1 MMLMFETFKR
11 PILKVVDDKI
21 AGKIETVYSK
31 RFKRK
36 LRYR

>member
-1 MMLMFETFKR
+1 MFETFKR

-31 RFKRK
+31 KFKMR
-36 LRYR
+36 LRYK